1 MGGEDLAKKL
11 KVAVLFGGRSG
22 EHAVSLVS
30 AASIMQAMDRE
41 RYEIVPVGITEEGR
55 WLCGGDPLRALQEK
69 QVPGG
74 CFFASI
80 VTDPPAPGIML
91 WDDAG
96 RSRGFQR
103 LDVVFPVLHGTY
115 GEDGT
120 VQGLLE
126 LAGLPYVG
134 AGVLASAT
142 GMDKAVMKI
151 LFQAVGLPVP
161 AFLYFNDSDWRSE
174 AEEIAGEIEKKLLYP
189 CFVKPANAGSSV
201 GISKVTSREML
212 FRGIDTALR
221 YDHKVIVE
229 ANVQGREIE
238 CSVLGNEEPIVSVP
252 GEIIPGAEF
261 YDYRAKYIDN
271 CARLLIPAA
280 LPADVV
286 ERLQDYAIRAFQAV
300 ECSGLA
306 RIDFFYEEKIGR
318 IYVNEINTLPG
329 FTEISMYPKL
339 WAASGIPFGM
349 LIDKLIEFA
358 LERHRRRQ
366 RLVTRWET
374 PPEGAE

>member
-1 MGGEDLAKKL
+1 MAKKL

-30 AASIMQAMDRE
+30 AASIMAAMDGE
-41 RYEIVPVGITEEGR
+41 RYEIIPVGITEEGR
-55 WLCGGDPLRALQEK
+55 WLCGGDPLQALQEK
-69 QVPGG
+69 RAPQG

-80 VTDPPAPGIML
+80 VTDPLAPGLLL
-91 WDDAG
+91 WDAAG
-96 RSRGFQR
+96 RSRGFQP
-103 LDVVFPVLHGTY
+103 LDVVFPVLHGPY

-134 AGVLASAT
+134 AGVLASAA

-151 LFQAVGLPVP
+151 LFQARGLPVP
-161 AFLYFNDSDWRSE
+161 AFLYFNAYTWQGE
-174 AEEIAGEIEKKLLYP
+174 AREIVSEIEKKLSYP
-189 CFVKPANAGSSV
+189 CFVKPANLGSSV
-201 GISKVTSREML
+201 GISKAVSRGAL
-212 FRGIDTALR
+212 TQGINDALR

-229 ANVQGREIE
+229 ANIRGREIE
-238 CSVLGNEEPIVSVP
+238 CSVLGNEEPIASVP

-271 CARLLIPAA
+271 CARLLIPASLA
-280 LPADVV
+280 PDV
-286 ERLQDYAIRAFQAV
+286 EEKLQDYAIRAFQAV

-306 RIDFFYEEKIGR
+306 RVDFFYQEEENQ

-339 WAASGIPFGM
+339 WAASGIPYGK
-349 LIDKLIEFA
+349 LVDKLIEFA
-358 LERHRRRQ
+358 LERHRRHQ
-366 RLVTRWET
+366 KLITRWEL
-374 PPEGAE
+374 PFSPAE